1 MAILIGMIGNNDD
14 SPAGI
19 EGTLFSDQPM
29 LPSLIKHGINDVL
42 IWMIKKNGAF
52 INIF

>member
-42 IWMIKKNGAF
+42 I
-52 INIF
+52 